1 MVSQGCG
8 FLFRNQFS
16 RFQNLNPFSGR
27 FFYKNI
33 LHSPKVQKALKAL
46 KALKTTKKHK
56 KELKAPK
63 STKGTKNTKMQP
75 TKSIKRK

>member
-46 KALKTTKKHK
+46 KTTKKHK